1 MADEQHGPFK
11 PLSLDPPTQQDI
23 ELSDRLMTELK
34 SQKNFESPE
43 EGKQR
48 ENVLRQL
55 QKLTKELVQ
64 VVGRAKK
71 LPPAILDTAGG
82 KVFTYGS
89 YSLGVY
95 GPGSDIDTLVVAPK
109 HVTRED
115 FFKYFPDLLK
125 SNIQASDITELT
137 AVPDASVPIIK
148 IELYGISIDLIFS
161 NLQIASV
168 PSSLQ
173 LSDNN
178 LLRGLN
184 EIDLRCVNGT
194 RVTDRILA
202 VVPQT
207 KPFRLALRAVKL
219 WAQRRAIYGNIVG
232 FPGGVAYAMMVAKVC
247 QLYPKAAAPRI
258 VSRFFWLMS
267 NWRWPDPVRLQN
279 REDAPLQL
287 REWDPNTSFHDRK
300 HLMPIITPAYPSM
313 NSTHNIGPS
322 TYKVLLKELKRGLD
336 ITNEITGL
344 GTKQWKD
351 LFQKHTFFTKDY
363 KHYLMVVSA
372 SHSKEAQQAWSGLC
386 QARLR
391 RLITKI
397 EELQG
402 SVELAHP
409 FNKGFDRV
417 HECLPGPQTDTVL
430 QGGLDYQIKESE
442 TTETAGDVQTQ
453 AAAQTDA
460 EGLPVPV
467 ANGDGQSESTS
478 EGKQKIYTTTY
489 YVGIDLKPNQ
499 KSLDIS
505 YAIHDYK
512 NIVMNA
518 DLYNEATNSIRV
530 THVRNYDLPADLF
543 GEGEVRPTRAKKTKA
558 AKSTPQPASAS
569 LANNKRT
576 VSGAGLDEN
585 NDPSKRRQAEAGMPN
600 GTANGEAP

>member
-1 MADEQHGPFK
+1 MRQSGIDKKFW
-11 PLSLDPPTQQDI
+11 LTQC
-23 ELSDRLMTELK
+23 
-34 SQKNFESPE
+34 
-43 EGKQR
+43 R

-71 LPPAILDTAGG
+71 LPQAILETAGG

-115 FFKYFPDLLK
+115 FFKYFPDLLRN
-125 SNIQASDITELT
+125 SIQASDITEMT

-148 IELYGISIDLIFS
+148 MELYGISIDLIFS
-161 NLQIASV
+161 NLQVASV

-173 LSDNN
+173 MTDNN

-207 KPFRLALRAVKL
+207 KPFRLALRAIKL

-322 TYKVLLKELKRGLD
+322 TFKVLMKELKRGLEVTND
-336 ITNEITGL
+336 ITQKNI
-344 GTKQWKD
+344 KPWKD

-372 SHSKEAQQAWSGLC
+372 SHSKEAQQAWAGLC

-391 RLITKI
+391 RLIMKV

-417 HECLPGPQTDTVL
+417 HECLPGAQTDHVL
-430 QGGLDYQIKESE
+430 QGGLNHQIKESE
-442 TTETAGDVQTQ
+442 TAETYESVETQ
-453 AAAQTDA
+453 AVAETDA
-460 EGLPVPV
+460 EGIAVP
-467 ANGDGQSESTS
+467 ATNGDGATETETASD
-478 EGKQKIYTTTY
+478 GKHKIYTTTY

-512 NIVMNA
+512 NIVQSA
-518 DLYNEATNSIRV
+518 DLYNPETNSIRV
-530 THVRNYDLPADLF
+530 THVR
-543 GEGEVRPTRAKKTKA
+543 K
-558 AKSTPQPASAS
+558 
-569 LANNKRT
+569 
-576 VSGAGLDEN
+576 
-585 NDPSKRRQAEAGMPN
+585 
-600 GTANGEAP
+600 

>member
-1 MADEQHGPFK
+1 
-11 PLSLDPPTQQDI
+11 
-23 ELSDRLMTELK
+23 
-34 SQKNFESPE
+34 
-43 EGKQR
+43 
-48 ENVLRQL
+48 
-55 QKLTKELVQ
+55 
-64 VVGRAKK
+64 
-71 LPPAILDTAGG
+71 
-82 KVFTYGS
+82 
-89 YSLGVY
+89 
-95 GPGSDIDTLVVAPK
+95 VVAPK

-115 FFKYFPDLLK
+115 FFRYFPDLLK
-125 SNIQASDITELT
+125 SNIAASDITELT

-161 NLQIASV
+161 NLQVASV
-168 PSSLQ
+168 PSALQ
-173 LSDNN
+173 MTDNN

-247 QLYPKAAAPRI
+247 QLYPKAAASRI
-258 VSRFFWLMS
+258 VNRFFWLMS
-267 NWRWPDPVRLQN
+267 NWQWPDPVRLQL

-322 TYKVLLKELKRGLD
+322 TFKVLMKELKRGLTLTND
-336 ITNEITGL
+336 ITGQGTGVCKGSWNE
-344 GTKQWKD
+344 

-391 RLITKI
+391 RLIMKV

-409 FNKGFDRV
+409 FNKGSDRV
-417 HECLPGPQTDTVL
+417 HECLPGAQADHVL
-430 QGGLDYQIKESE
+430 QGGLDYQVKENDAIE
-442 TTETAGDVQTQ
+442 AAGDVRTQ
-453 AAAQTDA
+453 AVAQTDA
-460 EGLPVPV
+460 EGVAVPAIGGETV
-467 ANGDGQSESTS
+467 TETANDG
-478 EGKQKIYTTTY
+478 KHRIYTTTY

-512 NIVMNA
+512 NIVQSA
-518 DLYNEATNSIRV
+518 DLFNPETNSIRV
-530 THVRNYDLPADLF
+530 THVR
-543 GEGEVRPTRAKKTKA
+543 K
-558 AKSTPQPASAS
+558 
-569 LANNKRT
+569 
-576 VSGAGLDEN
+576 
-585 NDPSKRRQAEAGMPN
+585 
-600 GTANGEAP
+600 

>member
-1 MADEQHGPFK
+1 MRHW
-11 PLSLDPPTQQDI
+11 LT
-23 ELSDRLMTELK
+23 RR
-34 SQKNFESPE
+34 
-43 EGKQR
+43 R

-125 SNIQASDITELT
+125 NHVAASDITELT

-148 IELYGISIDLIFS
+148 MELYGISIDLIFS
-161 NLQIASV
+161 NLQVAAV

-173 LSDNN
+173 MTDNN

-322 TYKVLLKELKRGLD
+322 TFKVLMKELKRGLD
-336 ITNEITGL
+336 ITNEITAAN
-344 GTKQWKD
+344 TKPWKD
-351 LFQKHTFFTKDY
+351 LFYKHTFFTKDY

-372 SHSKEAQQAWSGLC
+372 SHSREAQQAWSGLC

-391 RLITKI
+391 RLIMKV

-417 HECLPGPQTDTVL
+417 HECLPGAQTDDVL
-430 QGGLDYQIKESE
+430 QGKLDYQVKESE

-453 AAAQTDA
+453 AVAQADS
-460 EGLPVPV
+460 EGIPVP
-467 ANGDGQSESTS
+467 ATNGESTA
-478 EGKQKIYTTTY
+478 ETANDGKHRIYTTTY

-512 NIVMNA
+512 NIVTGA
-518 DLYNEATNSIRV
+518 DLYNPDTNSIRV
-530 THVRNYDLPADLF
+530 THVR
-543 GEGEVRPTRAKKTKA
+543 K
-558 AKSTPQPASAS
+558 
-569 LANNKRT
+569 
-576 VSGAGLDEN
+576 
-585 NDPSKRRQAEAGMPN
+585 
-600 GTANGEAP
+600 

>member
-1 MADEQHGPFK
+1 MADSENNVPFK
-11 PLSLDPPTQQDI
+11 PLSIDPPSPKDI
-23 ELSDRLMTELK
+23 ELSDRLMAELK
-34 SQKNFESPE
+34 AQKNFESPE

-71 LPPAILDTAGG
+71 LPSAILDTAGG

-109 HVTRED
+109 HVTRDD

-125 SNIQASDITELT
+125 SNIAAKDITELT

-148 IELYGISIDLIFS
+148 IELFGISIDLIFS

-173 LSDNN
+173 LTDNN

-184 EIDLRCVNGT
+184 EVDLRCVNGT
-194 RVTDRILA
+194 RVTDRILTS
-202 VVPQT
+202 VPQT

-232 FPGGVAYAMMVAKVC
+232 FPGGVAFAMMVAKVC
-247 QLYPKAAAPRI
+247 QLYPKAAAARI

-287 REWDPNTSFHDRK
+287 REWDPNTSFHDKK

-322 TYKVLLKELKRGLD
+322 TKKVLLKELKRGLD
-336 ITNEITGL
+336 LTNEITDS
-344 GTKQWKD
+344 GTKQWKE

-391 RLITKI
+391 RLIMKI
-397 EELQG
+397 EELQS

-417 HECLPGPQTDTVL
+417 HECLPGDQTDTVL
-430 QGGLDYQIKESE
+430 QGGLDYQINESE

-460 EGLPVPV
+460 EGMPVPV
-467 ANGDGQSESTS
+467 AEGADSSEAAKDG
-478 EGKQKIYTTTY
+478 KHKIYTTTY

-512 NIVMNA
+512 NIVTSA
-518 DLYNEATNSIRV
+518 DLYNPDINSIRV
-530 THVRNYDLPADLF
+530 THIRNYDLPADLF
-543 GEGEVRPTRAKKTKA
+543 GEGEARPTRAKKSKA
-558 AKSTPQPASAS
+558 AKSTPQAAP
-569 LANNKRT
+569 ANNKRT

-585 NDPSKRRQAEAGMPN
+585 KDPAKRRQSENGLPN
-600 GTANGEAP
+600 GNANGKGP

>member
-1 MADEQHGPFK
+1 
-11 PLSLDPPTQQDI
+11 
-23 ELSDRLMTELK
+23 
-34 SQKNFESPE
+34 
-43 EGKQR
+43 
-48 ENVLRQL
+48 LRQL

-71 LPPAILDTAGG
+71 LPAAILESAGG

-125 SNIQASDITELT
+125 KNIQASDITELT

-148 IELYGISIDLIFS
+148 IELCGISIDLIFS
-161 NLQIASV
+161 NLQVASV

-173 LSDNN
+173 MTDNN

-267 NWRWPDPVRLQN
+267 NWRWPDPVRLQL

-287 REWDPNTSFHDRK
+287 REWDPNTSYHDRR

-322 TYKVLLKELKRGLD
+322 TFKVLMRELKRGLD
-336 ITNEITGL
+336 ITNEITGSN
-344 GTKQWKD
+344 TKPWKE
-351 LFQKHTFFTKDY
+351 LFNKHTFFTKDY
-363 KHYLMVVSA
+363 KHYLMVVTA

-391 RLITKI
+391 KLIMHI
-397 EELQG
+397 EDHVSG
-402 SVELAHP
+402 IELAHP

-417 HECLPGPQTDTVL
+417 HECLPGAQTDAVL
-430 QGGLDYQIKESE
+430 QGCMDYQVKESA

-460 EGLPVPV
+460 EGMSVQV
-467 ANGDGQSESTS
+467 TSGENATETASDG
-478 EGKQKIYTTTY
+478 KHRIHTTTY
-489 YVGIDLKPNQ
+489 YVGIDLIPNQ
-499 KSLDIS
+499 KSLNITDSIS
-505 YAIHDYK
+505 EYK
-512 NIVMNA
+512 KIVTSA
-518 DLYNEATNSIRV
+518 DLYNPDMNSIRV
-530 THVRNYDLPADLF
+530 IHLRKYV
-543 GEGEVRPTRAKKTKA
+543 
-558 AKSTPQPASAS
+558 S
-569 LANNKRT
+569 L
-576 VSGAGLDEN
+576 V
-585 NDPSKRRQAEAGMPN
+585 
-600 GTANGEAP
+600 ANGECHIADIYTATTSMQISSRKVKLDQHGLRRRRLLRALPSRLPRITNARSPAQDSTYVTTRTKQT